1 MKEFKIIEIPKSQ
14 FKDFMKIDFTK
25 VEELLAE
32 KSAEGWEVVSVC
44 PNEYV
49 SNFAGGI
56 LVTLQRDKQV

>member
-1 MKEFKIIEIPKSQ
+1 MKEFKIISIPKGD
-14 FKDFMKIDFTK
+14 FKKVIGTDFSS

-49 SNFAGGI
+49 SNMAGGI
-56 LVTLQRDKQV
+56 LITLQREKQ